1 MCSSGLFSLVFLSL
15 CKAKEREKEREGQ
28 GEGRRSRRGKEPGFF
43 LRRVFFFLVVRLGLS
58 AFDSLFLQPR
68 IRLPPRLPPR
78 PRFQAP
84 PWLLPSASR
93 LPQVRACRCCLDRGN
108 ASGAAA
114 LERRRST
121 EALGSFF
128 RSAVLAASAS
138 FRSPLLTA
146 ISLGAKVDSCLSFRL
161 RATASEALCS
171 PFFASRRRARFC
183 LAAHT
188 GEQEP
193 RRAQRGA
200 ARTFGRRP

>member
-1 MCSSGLFSLVFLSL
+1 
-15 CKAKEREKEREGQ
+15 
-28 GEGRRSRRGKEPGFF
+28 
-43 LRRVFFFLVVRLGLS
+43 
-58 AFDSLFLQPR
+58 
-68 IRLPPRLPPR
+68 
-78 PRFQAP
+78 
-84 PWLLPSASR
+84 
-93 LPQVRACRCCLDRGN
+93 
-108 ASGAAA
+108 
-114 LERRRST
+114 
-121 EALGSFF
+121 
-128 RSAVLAASAS
+128 VLAASAS

>member
-1 MCSSGLFSLVFLSL
+1 MCSAGLFSLVFLSL

-28 GEGRRSRRGKEPGFF
+28 EEAEEEKNPGFF
-43 LRRVFFFLVVRLGLS
+43 SVEFFFLVVRLGLS

-93 LPQVRACRCCLDRGN
+93 LPQVRACRCCIDRGN

-200 ARTFGRRP
+200 ARTFGRGP